1 MDQNKKSLLELFNTL
16 LENLGL
22 QQNIYGYI
30 LSITLLTIL
39 LAFKLF
45 IVNCIVRHFRNCK
58 RNHFQ
63 IEDLDIWISVMQY
76 LEYLV
81 IIAGIFFGLTLLWLW
96 NVTGILD
103 CLKTGNQIKSASNCL
118 EIIIT
123 TSDKIL
129 ADNSRA
135 KKNKQTNQNIGKLAV
150 TESTPNRLQPYT
162 V

>member
-1 MDQNKKSLLELFNTL
+1 MDRNEKALLELFNTL

-63 IEDLDIWISVMQY
+63 IEDLDI
-76 LEYLV
+76 E
-81 IIAGIFFGLTLLWLW
+81 
-96 NVTGILD
+96 
-103 CLKTGNQIKSASNCL
+103 
-118 EIIIT
+118 
-123 TSDKIL
+123 
-129 ADNSRA
+129 
-135 KKNKQTNQNIGKLAV
+135 
-150 TESTPNRLQPYT
+150 LQ
-162 V
+162 